1 MRCYAFVSRQSPT
14 PLIASWISS
23 YVSLSIQLLGD
34 VDSKIQHPLL
44 FFFFLFFFLL
54 RLREKLRKFAP
65 KGGDD
70 AQTCNSCFV
79 QKHDLAPPSL
89 VPPYYQPF
97 VFWLPIY
104 SQKAVLKIKCSKIK
118 CFLTTMFKIKFS
130 KINLFL
136 RAILKIKTS

>member
-1 MRCYAFVSRQSPT
+1 MRCYAFVSKQSPT

-23 YVSLSIQLLGD
+23 YVSLSIQMLGD
-34 VDSKIQHPLL
+34 VGSKIQHPFL
-44 FFFFLFFFLL
+44 FFVFFFLL
-54 RLREKLRKFAP
+54 RLRGKFRKFAP

-70 AQTCNSCFV
+70 AQTCYSCFL

-104 SQKAVLKIKCSKIK
+104 SQKSVLKIKCSKINF
-118 CFLTTMFKIKFS
+118 FLTTMFFIKNS
-130 KINLFL
+130 KIN
-136 RAILKIKTS
+136 